1 LRDNRLCSSIDLGTS
16 ILARAGIE
24 KAHGMKGLNLMLN
37 SASSSGGATSRD
49 AVLIEEEA
57 HHRYPQSPFPLKL
70 RTLVTDRWRLSVRAD
85 EAWGELYDLVA
96 DPNETVNLW
105 WNQAMTG
112 VRAELSMRLIQEIQ
126 RQADDVPLPSR
137 IA

>member
-1 LRDNRLCSSIDLGTS
+1 MATELVTPGSKTFTWLPLTSLMVS
-16 ILARAGIE
+16 IL
-24 KAHGMKGLNLMLN
+24 
-37 SASSSGGATSRD
+37 
-49 AVLIEEEA
+49 
-57 HHRYPQSPFPLKL
+57 
-70 RTLVTDRWRLSVRAD
+70 TLVTDRWRLSVRAD
-85 EAWGELYDLVA
+85 EAWGELYDLVT

-105 WNQAMTG
+105 WNEAMAG

>member
-1 LRDNRLCSSIDLGTS
+1 MATELVTPGSKTFTWLPLTSLMVS
-16 ILARAGIE
+16 IL
-24 KAHGMKGLNLMLN
+24 
-37 SASSSGGATSRD
+37 
-49 AVLIEEEA
+49 
-57 HHRYPQSPFPLKL
+57 
-70 RTLVTDRWRLSVRAD
+70 TLVTDRWRLSVRAD

>member
-1 LRDNRLCSSIDLGTS
+1 MQR
-16 ILARAGIE
+16 
-24 KAHGMKGLNLMLN
+24 
-37 SASSSGGATSRD
+37 SASDAGVAPSRD

-70 RTLVTDRWRLSVRAD
+70 QTLVTDRWRLSVRAD

-105 WNQAMTG
+105 WDEDLAG
-112 VRAELSMRLIQEIQ
+112 VRAGLSMRMIQEMQ
-126 RQADDVPLPSR
+126 RQADDVPLPSQM
-137 IA
+137 A